1 MLPNW
6 KPVPLMDICSDK
18 EKTVIEVLG
27 QLRVPPTLKIRIRL
41 VKDIKLKLFF
51 KLNNIRDWKQF
62 VLIKKQFVFQ
72 KMRSGTHSRK
82 SKFPF

>member
-51 KLNNIRDWKQF
+51 KLNDIRDWRQF
-62 VLIKKQFVFQ
+62 VLIKKQFVLQ

>member
-41 VKDIKLKLFF
+41 VKDIKLKLFL
-51 KLNNIRDWKQF
+51 KLNNIWDWKKF
-62 VLIKKQFVFQ
+62 ILIKNQFVFQ

>member
-82 SKFPF
+82 SQFPF

>member
-41 VKDIKLKLFF
+41 VKDEKLKLFF
-51 KLNNIRDWKQF
+51 KSND
-62 VLIKKQFVFQ
+62 IKD
-72 KMRSGTHSRK
+72 
-82 SKFPF
+82 

>member
-41 VKDIKLKLFF
+41 VKDEKLKLFF
-51 KLNNIRDWKQF
+51 KSNDTKDWTQF

-72 KMRSGTHSRK
+72 KMRSGTHTRK

>member
-41 VKDIKLKLFF
+41 VKDIKLKLF
-51 KLNNIRDWKQF
+51 L
-62 VLIKKQFVFQ
+62 
-72 KMRSGTHSRK
+72 
-82 SKFPF
+82 KFPK